1 MPNSKIPHID
11 LGDTLNTQ
19 RLRLNDLID
28 SVGDVSALK
37 TTAGGVT
44 AAINEL
50 YDSIGV
56 IGLGSLNTTAPTLR
70 QAINEHEKDLGN
82 MKSNL
87 NAVYGAI
94 QQIDKL
100 LTKLNEGK
108 DKKSMPEEKFYDYYT
123 RDELI
128 IKFMPLVENLARKF
142 STTQQ
147 ASGVLSINDLIQIG
161 SEGLIKAVDKLD
173 WLQLSESEDIE
184 KTLKS
189 FFAKRIKGIIRR
201 RIDMARGGMR
211 IPEHKLNEIRKNPK
225 DKKMVEIFFNS
236 MFLSI
241 DAQPTNDD
249 EENMMYQIA
258 DKSEPYN
265 IQILNVYLKGLMEKY
280 LNKNEYEVLR
290 LSYGLDCDK
299 YPAQCIAD
307 KIGIKGASAYVRV
320 SELKKQAVQK
330 LIDSVDHSQVLDF
343 L

>member
-1 MPNSKIPHID
+1 MKKYNVQNYIRYK
-11 LGDTLNTQ
+11 
-19 RLRLNDLID
+19 NDI
-28 SVGDVSALK
+28 
-37 TTAGGVT
+37 
-44 AAINEL
+44 
-50 YDSIGV
+50 
-56 IGLGSLNTTAPTLR
+56 
-70 QAINEHEKDLGN
+70 
-82 MKSNL
+82 
-87 NAVYGAI
+87 
-94 QQIDKL
+94 
-100 LTKLNEGK
+100 
-108 DKKSMPEEKFYDYYT
+108 KKSMPPDKFYDYYT

-128 IKFMPLVENLARKF
+128 VKFLPLVENLARKF

-173 WLQLSESEDIE
+173 WLMLSDSEDIE

-225 DKKMVEIFFNS
+225 DKKMVELFFNS

-241 DAQPTNDD
+241 DAQVTNDD

-265 IQILNVYLKGLMEKY
+265 IQILNIYLKGLMQKH

-299 YPAQCIAD
+299 HSANEIAD
-307 KIGIKGASAYVRV
+307 KIKIKGPSAYVRI
-320 SELKKQAVQK
+320 SELKKQAVEK